1 MSEPSNP
8 WQVVEEWLPGNDEPE
23 RPQMNLATVSVTGE
37 PDARTVLL
45 SEYDS
50 QGFYFHTDAL
60 SRKAAAIVANP
71 AVALTFLWPGFTK
84 QLVVQGRAAV
94 APADEIAAAYRARS
108 PFLQQLAWQNTFEF
122 AQYPDDERRDR
133 WAAFTAAHTDGSAQ
147 PFFVQLSQ
155 KERQISYNRAGTQKD
170 YMLRNT
176 NELLGAEGVD
186 GVKTGR
192 TARAGDCLILSAQR
206 EAEVIKNGPT
216 SATVIPRHLIVVL
229 LGSPDRFVEGRGLLA
244 QGWQLY
250 EQWAAGGR
258 MVDPKKVL

>member
-8 WQVVEEWLPGNDEPE
+8 WQVVEQWLPGNDHPE

-84 QLVVQGRAAV
+84 QLVVQGRAEV
-94 APADEIAAAYRARS
+94 APADEIRSAYRARS

-122 AQYPDDERRDR
+122 AQLPDDERRAR
-133 WAAFTAAHTDGSAQ
+133 WAAFTAEHSDGASPPVFPQ
-147 PFFVQLSQ
+147 PETWIGFLVRPTRMTFWVSGSDTPSRRV
-155 KERQISYNRAGTQKD
+155 EYRA
-170 YMLRNT
+170 
-176 NELLGAEGVD
+176 
-186 GVKTGR
+186 
-192 TARAGDCLILSAQR
+192 
-206 EAEVIKNGPT
+206 T
-216 SATVIPRHLIVVL
+216 SGGWTVAYLP
-229 LGSPDRFVEGRGLLA
+229 G
-244 QGWQLY
+244 
-250 EQWAAGGR
+250 
-258 MVDPKKVL
+258 

>member
-23 RPQMNLATVSVTGE
+23 RPQMNLSTVSVTGE

-84 QLVVQGRAAV
+84 QLVVQGRAAI
-94 APADEIAAAYRARS
+94 APADEISAAYRARS

-122 AQYPDDERRDR
+122 AQYPDDERRHR
-133 WAAFTAAHTDGSAQ
+133 WAAFTAEHAIGSAQ
-147 PFFVQLSQ
+147 PVFPQPETWIGFLVRPTRMTFWGTGTDAPSRRV
-155 KERQISYNRAGTQKD
+155 EYRA
-170 YMLRNT
+170 
-176 NELLGAEGVD
+176 
-186 GVKTGR
+186 
-192 TARAGDCLILSAQR
+192 
-206 EAEVIKNGPT
+206 T
-216 SATVIPRHLIVVL
+216 SGGWTVAYLP
-229 LGSPDRFVEGRGLLA
+229 G
-244 QGWQLY
+244 
-250 EQWAAGGR
+250 
-258 MVDPKKVL
+258 

>member
-1 MSEPSNP
+1 MNEPSNP

-23 RPQMNLATVSVTGE
+23 RPQMNLSTVSVTGE

-122 AQYPDDERRDR
+122 AQYPDEERRDR
-133 WAAFTAAHTDGSAQ
+133 WAAFTAAHTGGSARPVFPQ
-147 PFFVQLSQ
+147 PETWIGFLVRPTRMTFWASGSDAPSRRV
-155 KERQISYNRAGTQKD
+155 EYRA
-170 YMLRNT
+170 
-176 NELLGAEGVD
+176 
-186 GVKTGR
+186 
-192 TARAGDCLILSAQR
+192 
-206 EAEVIKNGPT
+206 T
-216 SATVIPRHLIVVL
+216 SGGWTVAYLP
-229 LGSPDRFVEGRGLLA
+229 G
-244 QGWQLY
+244 
-250 EQWAAGGR
+250 
-258 MVDPKKVL
+258 

>member
-8 WQVVEEWLPGNDEPE
+8 WQLVDEWLPGNDEPE

-133 WAAFTAAHTDGSAQ
+133 WAAFTAEHTDKHTADSRRPGTPPPVFSQPDTWIGFLVRPTRMTFWASGSDA
-147 PFFVQLSQ
+147 PSRRV
-155 KERQISYNRAGTQKD
+155 EYRA
-170 YMLRNT
+170 
-176 NELLGAEGVD
+176 
-186 GVKTGR
+186 
-192 TARAGDCLILSAQR
+192 
-206 EAEVIKNGPT
+206 T
-216 SATVIPRHLIVVL
+216 SGGWTVAYLP
-229 LGSPDRFVEGRGLLA
+229 G
-244 QGWQLY
+244 
-250 EQWAAGGR
+250 
-258 MVDPKKVL
+258 